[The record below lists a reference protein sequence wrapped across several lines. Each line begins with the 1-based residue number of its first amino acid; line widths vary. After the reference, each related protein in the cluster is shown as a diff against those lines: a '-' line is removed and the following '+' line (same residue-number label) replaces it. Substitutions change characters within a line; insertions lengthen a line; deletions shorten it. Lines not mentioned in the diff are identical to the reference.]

1 MQVSVKHWIALGA
14 LAPMVACVHPGQ
26 YRKDLADTRGQIAQ
40 EKSDRTA
47 ADDAQNTQ
55 IAGVSKDVQ
64 GLKSDLDAMKT
75 EFDAKITQV
84 AQGMRFDMP
93 VTFGYNDATVSDGD
107 HGALD
112 KFSSVAKKYYGAS
125 KITVE
130 GFADPSGGKQY
141 NLALSQ
147 RRADAVRAYLGQ
159 QGMDIA
165 TIKAVGY
172 GKTRLVN
179 PGAAKDSPG
188 AQDNRRVVF
197 VIETKT
203 DSDMAPAGKTTA

>member
-1 MQVSVKHWIALGA
+1 MQLSVKRWIALGA
-14 LAPMVACVHPGQ
+14 LAPVVACVHPGQ
-26 YRKDLADTRGQIAQ
+26 YRKDLADTRAQIAQ

-47 ADDAQNTQ
+47 ADDAQNAQ

-64 GLKSDLDAMKT
+64 ALKSDLDAMRT

-93 VTFGYNDATVSDGD
+93 VTFGFNDATVSDGD
-107 HGALD
+107 HAALD
-112 KFSSVAKKYYGAS
+112 KFSNVAKKYYGQS

-130 GFADPSGGKQY
+130 GFADPAGSKAY
-141 NLALSQ
+141 NLGLSQ
-147 RRADAVRAYLGQ
+147 RRADAVRAYLAQ
-159 QGMDIA
+159 QGLDIA

-172 GKTRLVN
+172 GKARLVN
-179 PGAAKDSPG
+179 PGASKDAPG

-203 DSDMAPAGKTTA
+203 ESNVPPAGKTTA